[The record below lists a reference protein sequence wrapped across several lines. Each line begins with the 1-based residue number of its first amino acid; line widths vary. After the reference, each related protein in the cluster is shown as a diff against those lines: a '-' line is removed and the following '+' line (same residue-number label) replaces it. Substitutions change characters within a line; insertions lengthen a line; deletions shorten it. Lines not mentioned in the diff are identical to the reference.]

1 MMRFALL
8 LLALLLPALPA
19 PAEELIFRQAT
30 DWQAWSFPR
39 GALAVADGRLSPV
52 FNRKST
58 DAARQAQVRGAGADL
73 AGAAAAFDG
82 DLATAWQPPAAT
94 PAENWWIEI
103 DLQQVLPVQRVHLSF
118 AQNHP
123 PPSFFTVS
131 FSKGERFI
139 NNANVIVEGT
149 LLYSRS
155 QRFSFNE
162 AHEITLDL
170 GDELVRVIRIQAG
183 RQTEGA
189 ALAEIGVE
197 AFGDNLTYGLIDKG
211 GSVDV
216 QAEIVTVA
224 GNPAVMFDG
233 DLVSSWRVSPLAK
246 GSTGGR
252 QTTGDYRI
260 DLGAAYWL
268 DTIWLLGE
276 PLGVP
281 PRLRNT
287 YANFLAYQLL
297 YSDGSLAPDG
307 SLTWQELASAP
318 ADPKNLL
325 DRRNFRHSFAPVAAR
340 YLRLYYPTSEGD
352 AIIGGSIDSKGARYD
367 GLGLV
372 GEFQV
377 YGEGYPARVLLR
389 SPVTDLGQG
398 WNITDLSWLA
408 QVQLGARLL
417 VRSRS
422 GGQVVEETHYYDKQ
436 GKELTQRKWEK
447 LIESFRGPK
456 VVSLQPGD
464 DWSLWSETYTVS
476 GSPFRSPSPR
486 RYFQLEVELDSD
498 DPLAATVLESLT
510 VHYVRPLARQALG
523 EISPQQVRPGERREF
538 TYFLHPSFAA
548 GDQGFDQVAVEAPV
562 SLEFA
567 GARLGGRDLAV
578 DTMAADRGLRLHL
591 PAPLR
596 REDLLEL
603 RFAATLYQPARF
615 QVFMEQGA
623 LRQQVDPGDAAPEL
637 EGATDV
643 VSLPVGGHLIDHLEV
658 APGVF
663 TPNGDGANDEL
674 RIDFDVLKLLARR
687 PLSARVCDLQGR
699 TLRQLSQSEGLAGHY
714 QLRWD
719 GRDGEG
725 RLLPPGIYLVWLEVS
740 GDADTQRAIRTVGL
754 SY

>member
-1 MMRFALL
+1 MLRLAPL

-19 PAEELIFRQAT
+19 PAEELIFRQAA
-30 DWQAWSFPR
+30 DWAAWIYPR
-39 GALAVADGRLSPV
+39 GALEVADGRLSPV
-52 FNRKST
+52 YNRKSI
-58 DAARQAQVRGAGADL
+58 DAARQAVVRGAGVDL

-82 DLATAWQPPAAT
+82 DPGTLWQPPAAT
-94 PAENWWIEI
+94 PAEDWWIEI
-103 DLQQVLPVQRVHLSF
+103 DLQQVLPVQRLRLSF
-118 AQNHP
+118 AP
-123 PPSFFTVS
+123 DRPAPAFFTLLL
-131 FSKGERFI
+131 SKGEQFI
-139 NNANVIVEGT
+139 NSANIVVDGT

-170 GDELVRVIRIQAG
+170 EDELVRVIRIQAE

-189 ALAEIGVE
+189 ALAEVGVE

-233 DLVSSWRVSPLAK
+233 DLVSAWRVSPLAK

-260 DLGAAYWL
+260 DLGATYWL

-276 PLGVP
+276 PLGIP
-281 PRLRNT
+281 PRLRNI

-307 SLTWQELASAP
+307 SLTWQELATVP

-325 DRRNFRHSFAPVAAR
+325 DRRNFRHEFAPVAAR

-377 YGEGYPARVLLR
+377 YGEGYPARILLH
-389 SPVTDLGQG
+389 SPVIDLGQG

-408 QVQLGARLL
+408 RVQSGARLL

-422 GGQVVEETHYYDKQ
+422 GDQVVEETRYYDKQ

-456 VVSLQPGD
+456 VISLQPGD
-464 DWSLWSETYTVS
+464 DWSLWSETYTTS
-476 GSPFRSPSPR
+476 GAAFRSPSPR
-486 RYFQLEVELDSD
+486 RYFQLEVELLADQSD
-498 DPLAATVLESLT
+498 ASAVLEELR

-523 EISPQQVRPGERREF
+523 EISPQQVRPGERQEF

-562 SLEFA
+562 PLEFA
-567 GARLGGRDLAV
+567 EARLGGRVLAV
-578 DTMAADRGLRLHL
+578 DTATTDQGLRLHL

-603 RFAATLYQPARF
+603 RFAATLFQPARF

-623 LRQQVDPGDAAPEL
+623 LRQQADPGDAAPEIQ
-637 EGATDV
+637 GSTDV
-643 VSLPVGGHLIDHLEV
+643 VSLPVGGHLLSHLEV
-658 APGVF
+658 APAMF
-663 TPNGDGANDEL
+663 TPNGDGVNDEL
-674 RIDFDVLKLLARR
+674 RIDFDVLKLLAGR

-699 TLRQLSQSEGLAGHY
+699 TLRQLAQAEGLAGHY

-719 GRDGEG
+719 GRDGGG
-725 RLLPPGIYLVWLEVS
+725 RLLPPGIYLVRLEVN
-740 GDADTQRAIRTVGL
+740 GDADSQRALRAIGL

>member
-1 MMRFALL
+1 MPRLVPLFLTLL
-8 LLALLLPALPA
+8 VPALPA
-19 PAEELIFRQAT
+19 PAEELVFRQAA
-30 DWQAWSFPR
+30 DWEGWTYPR
-39 GALAVADGRLSPV
+39 GPLEVEDGRLSPV
-52 FNRKST
+52 FSRKSI
-58 DAARQAQVRGAGADL
+58 DAARQARVRGAGADR

-82 DLATAWQPPAAT
+82 DPVTAWRPPADT
-94 PAENWWIEI
+94 PAEDWWIEI
-103 DLQQVLPVQRVHLSF
+103 DLQQVLPVQRLQLSF
-118 AQNHP
+118 AP
-123 PPSFFTVS
+123 DRLAPAFFTVS

-155 QRFSFNE
+155 QRFSFNQE
-162 AHEITLDL
+162 HEIALDL
-170 GDELVRVIRIQAG
+170 DDELVRVIRIQAE

-189 ALAEIGVE
+189 ALAEVSVGV
-197 AFGDNLTYGLIDKG
+197 FGDNLAYGLIDKG

-233 DLVSSWRVSPLAK
+233 DLVSAWRVSPLAK

-260 DLGAAYWL
+260 DLGATYWI
-268 DTIWLLGE
+268 DTVWLLGE
-276 PLGVP
+276 PLGIP
-281 PRLRNT
+281 PRLRNI
-287 YANFLAYQLL
+287 YANFLSYQIL
-297 YSDGSLAPDG
+297 YSNGALAPDG
-307 SLTWQELASAP
+307 SLRWQELASMP
-318 ADPKNLL
+318 ADPKNLFE
-325 DRRNFRHSFAPVAAR
+325 RRNFRHNFAPVAAR

-377 YGEGYPARVLLR
+377 YGEGYPARVMLR
-389 SPVTDLGQG
+389 SPVIDLGQG
-398 WNITDLSWLA
+398 WNITQLSWLA
-408 QVQLGARLL
+408 RVQPGARLL

-422 GGQVVEETHYYDKQ
+422 GDQVVEETRYFDKQ

-456 VVSLQPGD
+456 VVSLQPGG
-464 DWSLWSETYTVS
+464 DWSLWSETYLVS
-476 GSPFRSPSPR
+476 GAAFRSPSPR
-486 RYFQLEVELDSD
+486 RYFQLEVEL
-498 DPLAATVLESLT
+498 LADHPDASAVLEELR

-523 EISPQQVRPGERREF
+523 EISPQQVSPGERREF

-562 SLEFA
+562 PLEFG

-578 DTMAADRGLRLHL
+578 EMLAADQGLRLRL

-603 RFAATLYQPARF
+603 RFAATLFQPARF

-623 LRQQVDPGDAAPEL
+623 LRQQVDPGDAAPEMQ
-637 EGATDV
+637 GATDV
-643 VSLPVGGHLIDHLEV
+643 VSLPVGGQLLDHLEV
-658 APGVF
+658 APAVF
-663 TPNGDGANDEL
+663 TPNGDGSNDEL
-674 RIDFDVLKLLARR
+674 RIAFDVLKLLARR
-687 PLSARVCDLQGR
+687 PLRARVSDLQGR
-699 TLRQLSQSEGLAGHY
+699 TLRQLSEGEGLAGHY

-719 GRDGEG
+719 GRDEEG

-740 GDADTQRAIRTVGL
+740 GDADSQRAIRAVGL

>member
-1 MMRFALL
+1 MIAIPVLL
-8 LLALLLPALPA
+8 LVLLAQVLPAA
-19 PAEELIFRQAT
+19 AEELVFRRAA
-30 DWQAWSFPR
+30 DWETWGFPR
-39 GALAVADGRLSPV
+39 GAVEVGDGRLGPV
-52 FNRKST
+52 FNRKAI
-58 DAARQAQVRGAGADL
+58 DATPRAVVRGAGADL
-73 AGAAAAFDG
+73 AGGTAAFDG
-82 DLATAWQPPAAT
+82 DPATVWRPPAST
-94 PAENWWIEI
+94 PPEAWWLEI
-103 DLQQVLPVQRVHLSF
+103 DLQQVLPVQRLRLSF
-118 AQNHP
+118 APDHP
-123 PPSFFTVS
+123 PPAFFTILL
-131 FSKGERFI
+131 SKGEQFI
-139 NNANVIVEGT
+139 NSANIVVDGT

-162 AHEITLDL
+162 EHEITLDL
-170 GDELVRVIRIQAG
+170 DDELVRVIRIQAE

-189 ALAEIGVE
+189 ALAEVGVA

-233 DLVSSWRVSPLAK
+233 DLVSAWRVSPLAK

-260 DLGAAYWL
+260 DLGATYWL

-276 PLGVP
+276 PLGIP
-281 PRLRNT
+281 PRLRNI

-307 SLTWQELASAP
+307 SLTWQELAAVQ

-325 DRRNFRHSFAPVAAR
+325 DRRNFRHDFAPVAAR

-389 SPVTDLGQG
+389 SPVLDLGQG
-398 WNITDLSWLA
+398 WNITDLSWEA
-408 QVQLGARLL
+408 QIQPGARLL

-422 GGQVVEETHYYDKQ
+422 GEQVVEETRYYDKQ

-456 VVSLQPGD
+456 VVSLQPGG
-464 DWSLWSETYTVS
+464 DWSLWSEVYTSS

-486 RYFQLEVELDSD
+486 RYLQLEIEL
-498 DPLAATVLESLT
+498 LADQPDASAVLEELR

-523 EISPQQVRPGERREF
+523 EIAPQQVSPGERREF
-538 TYFLHPSFAA
+538 SYFLQPSFAA

-562 SLEFA
+562 ALEFG
-567 GARLGGRDLAV
+567 GARLADRDLEV
-578 DTMAADRGLRLHL
+578 EELAADQGLRLRL
-591 PAPLR
+591 PAALR
-596 REDLLEL
+596 RGDLLEL
-603 RFAATLYQPARF
+603 RFAATLFQPARF

-623 LRQQVDPGDAAPEL
+623 LRQQVDPGDAAPQL
-637 EGATDV
+637 PGATDV
-643 VSLPVGGHLIDHLEV
+643 VSLPVGGGLIDHLEL
-658 APGVF
+658 APAVF
-663 TPNGDGANDEL
+663 TPNGDGRNDEL
-674 RIDFDVLKLLARR
+674 HIGFDVLKLLVPR
-687 PLSARVCDLQGR
+687 PLRAQVCDLQGR
-699 TLRQLSQSEGLAGHY
+699 TLRQLAVAEGLAGHY
-714 QLRWD
+714 QLHWD
-719 GRDGEG
+719 GRDEEG
-725 RLLPPGIYLVWLEVS
+725 RLLPPGIYLVRLEIS
-740 GDADTQRAIRTVGL
+740 GDAESQRVVRAVGM